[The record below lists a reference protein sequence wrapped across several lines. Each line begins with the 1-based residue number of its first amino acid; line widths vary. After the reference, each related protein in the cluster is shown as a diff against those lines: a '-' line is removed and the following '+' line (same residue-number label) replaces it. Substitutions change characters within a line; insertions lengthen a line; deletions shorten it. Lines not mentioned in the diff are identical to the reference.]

1 MATPAKS
8 AVPVVA
14 RLGFGSIFFTPD
26 MDFATRLRI
35 LAAKAPRDHAA
46 ILVNQ
51 DDAARVIAE
60 LASALEA
67 AGLGEKAAMLVQRW
81 NSSVDLLEA
90 NIALPGQMMSR
101 VQRLPARVATA
112 EPPSA
117 TPASGSG
124 SPFNFS

>member
-14 RLGFGSIFFTPD
+14 RLGFSSIFFTPD

-35 LAAKAPRDHAA
+35 LGAKAPRDQAA

-51 DDAARVIAE
+51 DDAARVITE
-60 LASALEA
+60 LASALA
-67 AGLGEKAAMLVQRW
+67 GAGLGEKAAALVQRW
-81 NSSVDLLEA
+81 NNSVDLLEA
-90 NIALPGQMMSR
+90 NVALPGQTMSR
-101 VQRLPARVATA
+101 VQRLPARGAAADTPSGAPAT
-112 EPPSA
+112 S
-117 TPASGSG
+117 SG